1 MLKNDALTLKIRQ
14 PKVHCMPH
22 ETAFL
27 INQALIEKSK
37 TLIHNNN

>member
-14 PKVHCMPH
+14 PKVRYMPH

-27 INQALIEKSK
+27 INQALIEKPK
-37 TLIHNNN
+37 ALIYSNN